1 MELRTVSVRWKLAM
15 IRIVMVVCALMVFLV
30 LRHFGLLR
38 PPILR

>member
-1 MELRTVSVRWKLAM
+1 MGLRNDKWKVAI

-30 LRHFGLLR
+30 LQHFGLVQ